1 MMALRYEQAFELN
14 ATDFRRRTGVD
25 PETFAEMEA
34 VLHDREAS
42 KRKSGRPPAVPVGAQ
57 LLLTLEFWRGYRTY
71 FHLEQAFL
79 GRTAPLAT
87 LARWGMHETTVLR
100 TVVRVEDAL
109 LQSGRFSLSGKK
121 TLRDAGTVLKAVVV
135 DVSEVPCERP
145 KKAGRPHTGAVLPKT
160 AAGLVQREKEAPLA
174 ELAAPGAPGHAP
186 NPLRDYR
193 SRGDA

>member
-1 MMALRYEQAFELN
+1 MMVLKYEQALKLN

-42 KRKSGRPPAVPVGAQ
+42 KRKSGRPPAVPVGAP
-57 LLLTLEFWRGYRTY
+57 LLLTLEFWREYRTY
-71 FHLEQAFL
+71 FHLGQAFL
-79 GRTAPLAT
+79 GRTAPRRCRSSGAAPPLTRLITPSLYRRVTT

-109 LQSGRFSLSGKK
+109 LQRGRFSLPGKK
-121 TLRDAGTVLKAVVV
+121 TLRDAGTVLKTVVV

-145 KKAGRPHTGAVLPKT
+145 KKSSGTGTAGK
-160 AAGLVQREKEAPLA
+160 
-174 ELAAPGAPGHAP
+174 
-186 NPLRDYR
+186 R
-193 SRGDA
+193 SATR